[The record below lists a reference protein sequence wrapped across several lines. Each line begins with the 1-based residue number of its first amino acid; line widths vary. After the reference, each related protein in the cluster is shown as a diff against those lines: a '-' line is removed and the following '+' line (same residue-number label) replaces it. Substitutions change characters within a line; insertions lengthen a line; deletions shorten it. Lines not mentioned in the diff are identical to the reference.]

1 MDANTCSPSDLF
13 QGRQQYVIPPFQR
26 PYVWTE
32 EMQWAPLWD
41 DVRRVASTLVE
52 ADLSGSAAE
61 GVRHF
66 LGAVVYESQKAVA
79 GRVNEHD
86 VIDGQQ
92 RMTTLQLLLDA
103 ARLVIARL
111 AETVDES
118 DRALYDEH
126 EEALAELVENT

>member
-1 MDANTCSPSDLF
+1 M
-13 QGRQQYVIPPFQR
+13 
-26 PYVWTE
+26 
-32 EMQWAPLWD
+32 
-41 DVRRVASTLVE
+41 
-52 ADLSGSAAE
+52 
-61 GVRHF
+61 
-66 LGAVVYESQKAVA
+66 A

-126 EEALAELVENT
+126 AVSYTHLTLPTKRIV